1 MAVLQSRVVVKVK
14 PGQWDEARRIA
25 RLQVDD
31 ANTRPATLAYQIYED
46 EPNSHLICIAAYR
59 DDEAWLAHS
68 KSNPHAK
75 AYMETCEV
83 VSIEVHGDP
92 SAKLRGMI
100 ESFGSAVIYGPVP

>member
-1 MAVLQSRVVVKVK
+1 MAMLQSRVVVKVK
-14 PGQWDEARRIA
+14 AGQWDEARRIA

-59 DDEAWLAHS
+59 DDDAWLAHS

-75 AYMETCEV
+75 DYMEHCELA
-83 VSIEVHGDP
+83 SIEVHGDP
-92 SAKLRGMI
+92 SAELRAMI
-100 ESFGSAVIYGPVP
+100 ESYGSAVIYSPVP